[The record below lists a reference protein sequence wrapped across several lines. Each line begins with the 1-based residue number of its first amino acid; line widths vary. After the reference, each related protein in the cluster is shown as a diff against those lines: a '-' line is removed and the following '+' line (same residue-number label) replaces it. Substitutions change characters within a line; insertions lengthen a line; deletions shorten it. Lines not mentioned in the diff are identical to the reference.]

1 MKLVLDVE
9 NTVTHRG
16 GKLHLD
22 PFETNNKLVMVGV
35 LDDFGV
41 HRIHTYHH
49 NEVSVLTIDDPKGLQ
64 DQLDEAT
71 VLIGHNIA
79 HDLLWLWECGFVYD
93 GPVYDTMLT
102 EYVLQRGVKQ
112 PLSLDACAER
122 YSLDTQKQD
131 TMKEY
136 LKKGVSVDDIPYG
149 ELREY
154 LLADLHATQEL
165 MQEQHT
171 KLHTEKNSTLW
182 PTINLTN
189 EVCVTL
195 ARIYQRGF
203 TVDHSALLAVK
214 VEFENEHT
222 EIKRGLDRQVKAL
235 MGDTPVNLSS
245 PEQLSQLI
253 YSRKPTEK
261 SLWPTL
267 FDPFSSV
274 EKFRTTVKNNSSL
287 INKTNAGVCKTC
299 KGYGSKYKSK
309 KDGNRYKNPTKC
321 ATCNG
326 EGVVYNKTADVA
338 GLRLV
343 APSPKWVTAN
353 GFSTNKIHLE
363 NLENLARSNG
373 LDQACKFLHDVRR
386 LSALE
391 TYLSSFIEGINTHI
405 KPDGRLHVRLTQ
417 HMTSTGRFSGRDPN
431 MQNMPRGNTFP
442 VKRVFISRFKRG
454 KIFEA
459 DFAQLEFRTAAF
471 LSQDQVAIKEVKEG
485 FDVHSYTQKI
495 ISDAGQPITRQDAK
509 THTFAPLYGATGYGR
524 TASEA
529 AYYRHFNEKYKGFAS
544 WHKTLAHDALTKRA
558 IRTPSGRE
566 FSFPDVMRKQNGQ
579 VSHFT
584 QIKNYPVQSFAT
596 ADIVPIAL
604 LAIESELIHAQSCIV
619 NTVHDSIV
627 IDMHPDE
634 DALVTQV
641 LRTVEDNLIGLIQ
654 QRWGVDF
661 NVPLTLDAKVGVNW
675 METKEV

>member
-1 MKLVLDVE
+1 
-9 NTVTHRG
+9 
-16 GKLHLD
+16 
-22 PFETNNKLVMVGV
+22 
-35 LDDFGV
+35 
-41 HRIHTYHH
+41 
-49 NEVSVLTIDDPKGLQ
+49 
-64 DQLDEAT
+64 
-71 VLIGHNIA
+71 
-79 HDLLWLWECGFVYD
+79 
-93 GPVYDTMLT
+93 
-102 EYVLQRGVKQ
+102 
-112 PLSLDACAER
+112 
-122 YSLDTQKQD
+122 
-131 TMKEY
+131 MKEY

>member
-79 HDLLWLWECGFVYD
+79 HDLMWLWECGFVYD

-604 LAIESELIHAQSCIV
+604 LAIESELIQAQSCVV